1 LWGEYIRD
9 PRNNPQ
15 SYEEFYSCLSN
26 EEKSQLRK
34 LTKGFVEYFKPAV
47 LERINNE
54 LDNDRRHQNLIKFCA
69 KAFAKTDL
77 ALRSGYEFY
86 FTEPL
91 IEFCS
96 SHEGSSCFDILLFNE
111 FSRSAI
117 IIECKTSIPSSTKS
131 TMRGIEKSIKHVQS
145 KLDYLSDIIGIQMDS
160 EKIEYVLC
168 VYDKDSSKVIESMKG
183 QSKRGCESSYN
194 PEQVKLWIYRPI
206 SKIMQLHLNHIHNNP
221 ELTQMLLA
229 GFDEKSSKSR
239 FELPYSYS
247 SHHYTILQLAIIGDC
262 YRKNLLDQFIDDPK
276 IIKLDD
282 ISATLE
288 RNLSLGMLPERKKE
302 LINEK
307 VECIIKYGERYKL
320 IEKFSDNEIR
330 LICVGNR
337 IDLVSKN
344 IRDKF
349 FKNWVEE
356 KSNEMGKEK
365 ALEEYK
371 RKAGI
376 KQLSDFPELFKIQE

>member
-1 LWGEYIRD
+1 MWGEYIGD
-9 PRNNPQ
+9 ARNNSQ
-15 SYEEFYSCLSN
+15 CYEEFYSCLSN
-26 EEKSQLRK
+26 EEKSHLRK
-34 LTKGFVEYFKPAV
+34 LTKQFVDYFKPAV

-54 LDNDRRHQNLIKFCA
+54 LDNDKRHQNLIKFCA

-77 ALRSGYEFY
+77 AFRSGYEFY

-96 SHEGSSCFDILLFNE
+96 SHEGSCFDILLFNE
-111 FSRSAI
+111 SSRSAI

-168 VYDKDSSKVIESMKG
+168 VYDKDSNKVIESLKG
-183 QSKRGCESSYN
+183 QSKRGSEFSYD
-194 PEQVKLWIYRPI
+194 PEQVKLWIYRPM
-206 SKIMQLHLNHIHNNP
+206 SKIMQLHLNHIHNNL
-221 ELTQMLLA
+221 ELTRMLLA

-247 SHHYTILQLAIIGDC
+247 SHYYTILQLAIIGDC

-276 IIKLDD
+276 IIKLDE

-307 VECIIKYGERYKL
+307 VEHIIKYGEKYKL
-320 IEKFSDNEIR
+320 IEKLNDNEIR

-344 IRDKF
+344 IKDKF

-356 KSNEMGKEK
+356 KSNELGKEK
-365 ALEEYK
+365 ALNEYK
-371 RKAGI
+371 RMAGI
-376 KQLSDFPELFKIQE
+376 KQLSDFPELFKIQD